1 MCQGKSRSVDNLEDR
16 VTDQAMDDDSDE
28 LTAYHEAGHV
38 VMALL
43 TGASVQQVTIA
54 PDRDDGPARFGDT
67 SVIWPRDGYGR
78 RELAEAMIRVSLA
91 GPVVEMIY
99 TGDPYH
105 PGMMAQWAE
114 DWRSA
119 WEAACELESNELR
132 RLRMLELETKHLV
145 QQLQDDDV
153 WAAVAELADNLLAHE
168 TLDAE
173 QIEEITNQW
182 LK

>member
-1 MCQGKSRSVDNLEDR
+1 
-16 VTDQAMDDDSDE
+16 MDEDSDE

-43 TGASVQQVTIA
+43 TGGRVQHVTIS
-54 PDRDDGPARFGDT
+54 PDRDDGPARYGDT
-67 SVIWPRDGYGR
+67 SVLWPRDQYDQ
-78 RELAEAMIRVSLA
+78 RELAQAMIRVSLA

-119 WEAACELESNELR
+119 WAAASELEDNELR

-145 QQLQDDDV
+145 QQLQDDDI
-153 WAAVAELADNLLAHE
+153 WAAVAELADNLMAHE
-168 TLDAE
+168 YLDAQ
-173 QIEEITNQW
+173 QISDIAGQW
-182 LK
+182 LDGV

>member
-1 MCQGKSRSVDNLEDR
+1 MEE
-16 VTDQAMDDDSDE
+16 DDSDE

-43 TGASVQQVTIA
+43 TRARVPHVTIS

-67 SVIWPRDGYGR
+67 SVLWPRAQYGQ
-78 RELAEAMIRVSLA
+78 RELAQAMIRVSLA

-119 WEAACELESNELR
+119 WEAACALESNELR

-145 QQLQDDDV
+145 QQLQDDEI
-153 WAAVAELADNLLAHE
+153 WAAIAELADNLLAHE

-173 QIEEITNQW
+173 QIEEITSQW
-182 LK
+182 LEGLH

>member
-1 MCQGKSRSVDNLEDR
+1 MLDDED
-16 VTDQAMDDDSDE
+16 DE

-43 TGASVQQVTIA
+43 TGARVPHVTIS

-67 SVIWPRDGYGR
+67 SVEWPRDRYDA
-78 RELAEAMIRVSLA
+78 RELAQVMIRVSLA

-119 WEAACELESNELR
+119 WEAASSLEKNELR

-145 QQLQDDDV
+145 HQLQDDDV
-153 WAAVAELADNLLAHE
+153 WAAVAELADNLMAHE

-173 QIEEITNQW
+173 QIESIAQQW
-182 LK
+182 LDGL